1 MYRLFNIDSASL
13 RIFARRP
20 NMLFCYVVTLN
31 HYTLLLRYHTQDSA
45 GSAFVVT
52 SYNLDY
58 ITFFYMRSHKKSK
71 NQNEKIKITI
81 QNSKCFVEMTI
92 RHFDRSDAKH
102 RGAEKSIKK
111 QISRLALAGPFRHRQ
126 TRNDIYNVFY
136 RANSKFLLSFLIF
149 QL

>member
-31 HYTLLLRYHTQDSA
+31 HYTLLLRYHAQDSA

-58 ITFFYMRSHKKSK
+58 ITFFYMRSHF
-71 NQNEKIKITI
+71 QPRIAYI
-81 QNSKCFVEMTI
+81 V
-92 RHFDRSDAKH
+92 
-102 RGAEKSIKK
+102 
-111 QISRLALAGPFRHRQ
+111 SRIAYL
-126 TRNDIYNVFY
+126 TSRNTHY
-136 RANSKFLLSFLIF
+136 A
-149 QL
+149 